1 MNILIF
7 ANKSDCK
14 DYTLLVKSA
23 PNTTV
28 LGAVNRINND
38 VLTTIKDK
46 YNPHAIIFDST
57 VKHKG
62 IDITIAIKSLKKI
75 YPGAKIILFAQ
86 DNERELFDDLGLYAV
101 VYDTITNLQFNDLL
115 KGISD
120 NIDEDDVKTILS
132 QNNRQKEVIIQSK
145 QGHSTFFNTKKLIIT
160 AVIIILFAVLS
171 IAVLLQCSSSSD
183 NTATPDEPSTTSTES
198 VDKLSTF
205 TSTVLSSPNITINST
220 SGNNQYQQ
228 VAGSRYIET
237 TTTKVIT
244 KPTQKA
250 TKPKVTQTPST
261 TTPPR
266 KTSSNNNRDSE
277 NDKNKNTV
285 VTTKPTVKKKQ
296 NTQTKITVDYN
307 NDNWQND
314 KKEQTQIR
322 LSYKSKTL
330 EVADSFT
337 LTATVTPKNKKVKWT
352 TSDVNIVKIKS
363 TGYVKAVS
371 IGTATITATVDGQSS
386 TCTVKVIPRQ

>member
-1 MNILIF
+1 MNILIV

-62 IDITIAIKSLKKI
+62 IDISIAIKSLKKI

-132 QNNRQKEVIIQSK
+132 QNNRQKEVIRQSK
-145 QGHSTFFNTKKLIIT
+145 QSHSTFFNTKKLIIT

-183 NTATPDEPSTTSTES
+183 NTATPDEPSTTSTDS

-205 TSTVLSSPNITINST
+205 TSTTDTQINNST
-220 SGNNQYQQ
+220 LSESNQYQQ

-250 TKPKVTQTPST
+250 TKPKATQTPST
-261 TTPPR
+261 TTTQ
-266 KTSSNNNRDSE
+266 KVTLNNNGYSE
-277 NDKNKNTV
+277 NNKNKNTV

-337 LTATVTPKNKKVKWT
+337 LTATVTPKNKKVKWS
-352 TSDVNIVKIKS
+352 TSDVNIAKIKS

-371 IGTATITATVDGQSS
+371 IGTATITATVDGQSA

>member
-1 MNILIF
+1 MNILIV

-86 DNERELFDDLGLYAV
+86 DNERELFDDLGLFAV

-120 NIDEDDVKTILS
+120 NIADDDVKTILS
-132 QNNRQKEVIIQSK
+132 QNNRQKEVIRQSK

-160 AVIIILFAVLS
+160 AVIIILFAVLF
-171 IAVLLQCSSSSD
+171 IAVILQCSSSSD

-205 TSTVLSSPNITINST
+205 TSTIDTQINSST
-220 SGNNQYQQ
+220 PSESNQYQQ

-250 TKPKVTQTPST
+250 TKPKATQTPST
-261 TTPPR
+261 TIPPR
-266 KTSSNNNRDSE
+266 KTSSNNNGDNE
-277 NDKNKNTV
+277 NNKNKNTV

-296 NTQTKITVDYN
+296 ATQTKITVDYN

-337 LTATVTPKNKKVKWT
+337 LTATVTPKNKKVKWS
-352 TSDVNIVKIKS
+352 TSDVNIAKIKS

>member
-1 MNILIF
+1 MNILIV

-46 YNPHAIIFDST
+46 YNPHAIIFDSS

-62 IDITIAIKSLKKI
+62 IDISIAVKSLKKI
-75 YPGAKIILFAQ
+75 YQGAKIILFAQ
-86 DNERELFDDLGLYAV
+86 ENERELFDDLGLFAV
-101 VYDTITNLQFNDLL
+101 VYDTITNLQFNDLI
-115 KGISD
+115 KGIKD
-120 NIDEDDVKTILS
+120 NIDDDDVKTILS
-132 QNNRQKEVIIQSK
+132 QSNRQKEVIRQNKQS
-145 QGHSTFFNTKKLIIT
+145 HSTFFSTKKLIIT
-160 AVIIILFAVLS
+160 AVIILFAVLS
-171 IAVLLQCSSSSD
+171 ATVLLQWSSSSD

-205 TSTVLSSPNITINST
+205 TSTVVSSPTIT
-220 SGNNQYQQ
+220 NNQYQQ
-228 VAGSRYIET
+228 IVGSRYIET

-250 TKPKVTQTPST
+250 TKPKATQTPST
-261 TTPPR
+261 TTPQ
-266 KTSSNNNRDSE
+266 KATLNNNGDSE
-277 NDKNKNTV
+277 NNKNENTV

-296 NTQTKITVDYN
+296 ATQTKITVDYN

-337 LTATVTPKNKKVKWT
+337 LTATVTPKNKKVKWS
-352 TSDVNIVKIKS
+352 TSDVNIAKIKS

-371 IGTATITATVDGQSS
+371 IGTATIRATVDGQSA

>member
-1 MNILIF
+1 MNILIV

-62 IDITIAIKSLKKI
+62 IDISIAIKSLKKI

-101 VYDTITNLQFNDLL
+101 VYDTITNLQFNDLI
-115 KGISD
+115 KGIKD
-120 NIDEDDVKTILS
+120 NIADDDVKTILS
-132 QNNRQKEVIIQSK
+132 QSNRQKEVIRQNKQS
-145 QGHSTFFNTKKLIIT
+145 HSTFFNTKKLIIT
-160 AVIIILFAVLS
+160 AVIILFAVLS
-171 IAVLLQCSSSSD
+171 ATVLFQYSSGND
-183 NTATPDEPSTTSTES
+183 NTSTPDEPSKTSTSTEN

-205 TSTVLSSPNITINST
+205 TSTVVSSPTITNNST

-228 VAGSRYIET
+228 IVGSRYIET

-250 TKPKVTQTPST
+250 TKPKATQTPST
-261 TTPPR
+261 TTPQ
-266 KTSSNNNRDSE
+266 KATLNNNGDSE
-277 NDKNKNTV
+277 NNKNENTV
-285 VTTKPTVKKKQ
+285 VTTKPTVKEKQ
-296 NTQTKITVDYN
+296 KTQTKITVDYN

-337 LTATVTPKNKKVKWT
+337 LTATVTPKNKKVKWS
-352 TSDVNIVKIKS
+352 TSDVNIAKIKS

-371 IGTATITATVDGQSS
+371 IGTATITATVDGQSA

>member
-1 MNILIF
+1 MNILIV

-62 IDITIAIKSLKKI
+62 IDISIAIKSLKKI
-75 YPGAKIILFAQ
+75 YPSAKIILFAQ
-86 DNERELFDDLGLYAV
+86 DNERELFDDLGLFAV

-115 KGISD
+115 KGIKN
-120 NIDEDDVKTILS
+120 NIADDDVKTILS
-132 QNNRQKEVIIQSK
+132 QNNRQKEVIRQSK
-145 QGHSTFFNTKKLIIT
+145 QGHSTFFNTKNLIIT

-171 IAVLLQCSSSSD
+171 ATVLLQCSSSSD
-183 NTATPDEPSTTSTES
+183 NTATPDEPSTTSKES

-205 TSTVLSSPNITINST
+205 TSTTDTQINNST
-220 SGNNQYQQ
+220 PSESNQYQQ

-250 TKPKVTQTPST
+250 TKPKATQTPST
-261 TTPPR
+261 TTPQ
-266 KTSSNNNRDSE
+266 KATLNNNGDSE
-277 NDKNKNTV
+277 NNKNKNTV

-296 NTQTKITVDYN
+296 VTQTKITVNYN
-307 NDNWQND
+307 NDNWKND

-337 LTATVTPKNKKVKWT
+337 LTATVTPKNKKVKWS
-352 TSDVNIVKIKS
+352 TSDKNIAKIKS

-371 IGTATITATVDGQSS
+371 IGTATITATVDGQSA